1 MSSYYLGLDTS
12 CYTTSLALT
21 DAAGRILQD
30 QRRVLTVEKGA
41 KGLRQSEALF
51 QHLKNLPALVEEAA
65 AFRPLKGVAYAA
77 RPRPVDGSY
86 LPVFLAGANFARVI
100 AATAGVPLLASSH
113 QEGHIRAALE
123 GAGLASDAF
132 LGLHLSGGT
141 TELLAVQ
148 RKTGGFAVKLLGG
161 TSDLHAGQMID
172 RIGVAMGLPFPA
184 GPHLEALAQGGQAT
198 LKLPVAVQGLT
209 VSFSGPTSAALR
221 LWAQKPAPADL
232 ARAVLDCLVE
242 SVFRLVQA
250 GVATG
255 EPGGREVLLFGGV
268 ASNTYLRRELTAR
281 VARWDQGVRVYFGK
295 TELSA
300 DNAVG
305 LALLARD
312 YFTSAA
318 AKGGTEHGEDV
329 DHRQP

>member
-30 QRRVLTVEKGA
+30 QRRLLTVEKGA

-51 QHLKNLPALVEEAA
+51 QHLKNLPDLVEAA
-65 AFRPLKGVAYAA
+65 APFQLLKGVAYAA
-77 RPRPVDGSY
+77 RPRPVEGSY
-86 LPVFLAGANFARVI
+86 LPVFLAGANFARTI

-113 QEGHIRAALE
+113 QEGHIRAAL
-123 GAGLASDAF
+123 ADSGLDSDAF
-132 LGLHLSGGT
+132 FGLHLSGGT
-141 TELLAVQ
+141 TELLAIQ
-148 RKTGGFAVKLLGG
+148 RRAGGFAVKLLGG
-161 TSDLHAGQMID
+161 TSDLHAGQMVD

-184 GPHLEALAQGGQAT
+184 GPHLEALAQEGQAT

-221 LWAQKPAPADL
+221 LWAEKPAPPDL
-232 ARAVLDCLVE
+232 ALAVLDCLVE
-242 SVFRLVQA
+242 SVFRLIKA

-255 EPGGREVLLFGGV
+255 EPGCREVLLFGGV
-268 ASNTYLRRELTAR
+268 ASNTYLRRELQAR
-281 VARWDQGVRVYFGK
+281 VARLGQGIKVYFGK

-312 YFTSAA
+312 YFENNLS
-318 AKGGTEHGEDV
+318 
-329 DHRQP
+329 R

>member
-1 MSSYYLGLDTS
+1 MNSYYLGLDTS
-12 CYTTSLALT
+12 CYTTSLAIT

-30 QRRVLTVEKGA
+30 ERRILTVEKGA

-51 QHLKNLPALVEEAA
+51 QHLKNLPDLVEAAA
-65 AFRPLKGVAYAA
+65 AFRPIKGVAYAA
-77 RPRPVDGSY
+77 RPRPVEGSY
-86 LPVFLAGANFARVI
+86 LPVFLAGANIARVI

-113 QEGHIRAALE
+113 QEGHIRAALAD
-123 GAGLASDAF
+123 AGLHSDAF

-141 TELLAVQ
+141 TELLAIE
-148 RKTGGFAVKLLGG
+148 RKAGGFAVKLLGG
-161 TSDLHAGQMID
+161 TSDLHAGQMVD

-184 GPHLEALAQGGQAT
+184 GPHLEALAQEGQAT

-221 LWAQKPAPADL
+221 LWEKKPAPADL

-242 SVFRLVQA
+242 TVFRLVKA

-255 EPGGREVLLFGGV
+255 EPGCREVLLFGGV
-268 ASNTYLRRELTAR
+268 ASNSYLRRELQAR
-281 VARWDQGVRVYFGK
+281 VAGLDQGVKVYFGK
-295 TELSA
+295 TKLSA

-305 LALLARD
+305 LALLAGD
-312 YFTSAA
+312 YFEYTFSQNQLSEP
-318 AKGGTEHGEDV
+318 KQ
-329 DHRQP
+329 RQS

>member
-21 DAAGRILQD
+21 DATGRILLD
-30 QRRVLTVEKGA
+30 ERRVLTVEKGA

-51 QHLKNLPALVEEAA
+51 QHLKNLPDLMERAA

-77 RPRPVDGSY
+77 RPRPVAGSY
-86 LPVFLAGANFARVI
+86 LPVFLAGANFGRVI
-100 AATAGVPLLASSH
+100 AATAGVPQLAASH
-113 QEGHIRAALE
+113 QEGHIRAALTD
-123 GAGLASDAF
+123 AGLESDAF

-141 TELLAVQ
+141 TELLAIQ
-148 RKTGGFAVKLLGG
+148 RQAEGFAIKLLGG
-161 TSDLHAGQMID
+161 TSDLHAGQMVD
-172 RIGVAMGLPFPA
+172 RIGVALGLPFPA
-184 GPHLEALAQGGQAT
+184 GPHLEALSQDGQAT
-198 LKLPVAVQGLT
+198 LQLPVAVQGLT

-242 SVFRLVQA
+242 SVFRLIKA

-255 EPGGREVLLFGGV
+255 EPGCRDVLLFGGV
-268 ASNTYLRRELTAR
+268 ASNAYLRREVRAR
-281 VARWDQGVRVYFGK
+281 VARLDQGIKVYFGK
-295 TELSA
+295 PALSA

-312 YFTSAA
+312 YFENPLS
-318 AKGGTEHGEDV
+318 
-329 DHRQP
+329 R